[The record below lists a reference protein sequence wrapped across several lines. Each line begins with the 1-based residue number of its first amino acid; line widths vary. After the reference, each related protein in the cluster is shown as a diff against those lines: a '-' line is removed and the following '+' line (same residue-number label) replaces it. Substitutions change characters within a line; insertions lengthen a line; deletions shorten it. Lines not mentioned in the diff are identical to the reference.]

1 MNPQATLENAV
12 KHMQAELKLWY
23 KTLRLESAKSYT
35 ERPRAIDFMAFH
47 VVIGKITIFAIESV
61 NSEWIA
67 TKKLV
72 KEKKN
77 QIPDWESFI
86 RSCNYKILV
95 RYLLPCRYIL
105 FRACDQGFSISLSL
119 FHPR

>member
-1 MNPQATLENAV
+1 MVTCYSRNYRNLGCSSTQRNESIHPILKAVMNLQATLENAV

-61 NSEWIA
+61 NPEWIA

-72 KEKKN
+72 EEKEN
-77 QIPDWESFI
+77 
-86 RSCNYKILV
+86 
-95 RYLLPCRYIL
+95 
-105 FRACDQGFSISLSL
+105 
-119 FHPR
+119 